1 MHLAILHAG
10 PLLCESVSN
19 LSTNYRLGQV
29 ALTRPGNPVY
39 VVRCATWFHSG
50 RKDLSSTASYYA
62 TPHSNPGMAAYD
74 FWYYRYHRN
83 VPRDIEVAM
92 SNYKRV

>member
-19 LSTNYRLGQV
+19 LSTSYRLGQV
-29 ALTRPGNPVY
+29 ALNRPGNPVY
-39 VVRCATWFHSG
+39 VVRCASWLHSG
-50 RKDLSSTASYYA
+50 WKELSSTASYYT
-62 TPHSNPGMAAYD
+62 TPRSDPGKAAYD

-83 VPRDIEVAM
+83 VPRDIEVVM
-92 SNYKRV
+92 SKYKRI

>member
-29 ALTRPGNPVY
+29 ALNRPGNPVY
-39 VVRCATWFHSG
+39 VVRCASWLRSG
-50 RKDLSSTASYYA
+50 FMKQSSTASYYA
-62 TPHSNPGMAAYD
+62 TPHSNPGRAAYD

-92 SNYKRV
+92 SKYKRI